1 MFSTAIFTS
10 SEDNFQTALVQAI
23 NDYIQKNK
31 DKYLKRTGVERA
43 QTLKRLLLSL
53 QTEKLSREQLMWRLL
68 SYIKMEHG
76 TGPLD
81 TSTELRMAILNFL
94 VSDKAAKV
102 DEQFISETYN
112 AMYQVELKAMA
123 QCAEVGMWYHI
134 DLQKIEMNAK
144 LRHVENNLSAMS
156 AHAAAPAVEF
166 KDKVLAAIDDYITK
180 ANADWYNRLFLKS
193 TGIKRAAELKKFIS
207 EQLVGTEKLDDRQ
220 LCARILELASMP
232 VGGGQPIFD
241 TSKDLRNAV
250 LISMCD
256 YLKLDERKLLGVINE
271 KAAPFIMPTPSTLGP
286 VVGHVPDYALVSV
299 NIRIAYLQQAL
310 GKKPQA
316 ANQVIEEQQRSAL
329 NLSK

>member
-1 MFSTAIFTS
+1 MFAASIFTS
-10 SEDNFQTALVQAI
+10 SEDNFQDTLDTVI

-43 QTLKRLLLSL
+43 EALKRLLLSL
-53 QTEKLSREQLMWRLL
+53 KTEKLSREQLMWRLL

-102 DEQFISETYN
+102 DKQVIGAAYD

-134 DLQKIEMNAK
+134 DIQKIEMRAK
-144 LRHVENNLSAMS
+144 LLHVEKNLSAMS
-156 AHAAAPAVEF
+156 ADAAIPAVEF
-166 KDKVLAAIDDYITK
+166 KDKVLAAIDAYIAQ

-207 EQLVGTEKLDDRQ
+207 EQLVGTEKLNNHQ

-232 VGGGQPIFD
+232 VGSGQPIFD

-250 LISMCD
+250 LTSMCD
-256 YLKLDERKLLGVINE
+256 FLKLDERKLLGIIDV

-299 NIRIAYLQQAL
+299 NVRIAYLQQAL
-310 GKKPQA
+310 GKRSQA